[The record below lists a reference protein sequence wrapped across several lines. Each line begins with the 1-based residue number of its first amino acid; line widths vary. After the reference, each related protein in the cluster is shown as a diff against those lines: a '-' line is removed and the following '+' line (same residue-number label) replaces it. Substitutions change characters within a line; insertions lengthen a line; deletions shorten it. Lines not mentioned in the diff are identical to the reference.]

1 MLPNL
6 AFKAPSPA
14 VFATSLTLVW
24 YLILNPADKS
34 SLSLPHHRAESP
46 AASAWDRAAPALPTL
61 RAQGWDQLLQPG
73 RSSAPLQFS
82 HAKGLIKP
90 SHDILLSADSSQGR
104 QFHSGACSQAST
116 AACPQT
122 GVCPG
127 QAPTSSPGR
136 GRWGDGGEGC
146 SGLCIPTGTPG
157 TKMKPS
163 PHCWSFQVKD

>member
-1 MLPNL
+1 MLGAPSVIVLGDLAGADRASSARESRTPVLPNL
-6 AFKAPSPA
+6 TFKAPSPA

-34 SLSLPHHRAESP
+34 SLPLPHHRAESP
-46 AASAWDRAAPALPTL
+46 AVPTL
-61 RAQGWDQLLQPG
+61 RAQGWDQPLQPG

-127 QAPTSSPGR
+127 QAPTSPPGR
-136 GRWGDGGEGC
+136 GRWG
-146 SGLCIPTGTPG
+146 
-157 TKMKPS
+157 
-163 PHCWSFQVKD
+163 